1 MSQNENRH
9 QLRDDENEE
18 CFNKNFETTT
28 FFLNF
33 LVVSFFFKKFNRVPW
48 TFFLVFVWCG
58 VCLESKTNLPAEL
71 ILDFLFGAFRMWST
85 SSNKTSNLV
94 SSKWGK
100 YPSVGMQLAWRD
112 PHDMRF
118 WIGAVPEL
126 FKRPKAPLLFW
137 GRVLVQY
144 ILGLILLLGSVW
156 RSLFVSFCDEQMFHI
171 FDHISSWYIEIIEFV
186 LKNKS
191 LKLDPSIGKNKKHWL
206 S

>member
-1 MSQNENRH
+1 MKSVSTKT
-9 QLRDDENEE
+9 LKPPP
-18 CFNKNFETTT
+18 FFST
-28 FFLNF
+28 FWWFH
-33 LVVSFFFKKFNRVPW
+33 SFSKSS
-48 TFFLVFVWCG
+48 TESLGLFFLVFVWCG